1 MESRMSNPNNGTN
14 VRKIVRIEA
23 KSGLGAATR
32 AALIELEQATRAE
45 PGCREFLFFQA
56 LGSETSFLLIEDFS
70 DNAALDVHMK
80 LPHTQK
86 FFAQD
91 LVASIRPI
99 ERSWML

>member
-1 MESRMSNPNNGTN
+1 MSNPNNATN

-23 KSGLGAATR
+23 KPGLATATR
-32 AALIELEQATRAE
+32 VALLELELATRSE
-45 PGCREFLFFQA
+45 PGCQEFLFFQA
-56 LGSETSFLLIEDFS
+56 LGSDTSFLLIEDFA
-70 DNAALDVHMK
+70 DAAALAVHMK

-99 ERSWML
+99 ERTWML

>member
-1 MESRMSNPNNGTN
+1 MEKRMSNPNSGTN
-14 VRKIVRIEA
+14 ARKVVRIEA

-32 AALIELEQATRAE
+32 AALLELEHATRSE

-56 LGSETSFLLIEDFS
+56 LGSDTSFLLIEDFA
-70 DNAALDVHMK
+70 DAAALDAHMK

-99 ERSWML
+99 ERAWML